1 MDDTVALIKAISYLL
16 WPVCFFLIFFILR
29 AEIKNLLQ
37 RFIKKHDYEIGEKS
51 RIPYTTTSLPES
63 ENINTREGL
72 SRLTTADQ
80 LFVEARKNKNS
91 GKYSIILDE
100 NEVKYKT
107 ITPDGKMDWFKKEL
121 FDSTIEDV
129 VIDQLAEKQREKFYW
144 WIQTSEPVKLDS
156 SSINALPITGYLK
169 NYIMMLD
176 NPNTEP
182 SRMLRYIKNEEKV
195 SWSATKNH
203 LHYKY
208 GYVLTSGSMGASLK
222 ALEELKLV
230 KIIRPG
236 ENKLLQIMDSS
247 LVNYREEVRYEK
259 K

>member
-1 MDDTVALIKAISYLL
+1 MDDTATLIKSISYLL
-16 WPVCFFLIFFILR
+16 WPICFLLIVFMFR
-29 AEIKNLLQ
+29 EEIRNLLQ
-37 RFIKKHDYEIGEKS
+37 SFIQRHYDEIGDKS
-51 RIPYTTTSLPES
+51 RIPLTTTSPPES
-63 ENINTREGL
+63 ENINKREGL
-72 SRLTTADQ
+72 SRLKTADQ

-121 FDSTIEDV
+121 FDSTIENV
-129 VIDQLAEKQREKFYW
+129 VIDQLAEKQREKFYL
-144 WIQTSEPVKLDS
+144 WIQISEPVKLDS

-169 NYIMMLD
+169 NYMMMLD

-230 KIIRPG
+230 KIIGQG

-247 LVNYREEVRYEK
+247 LVNHRK
-259 K
+259 GKI